1 MFLPISEMVTFFINN
16 ISLIACIVLLIL
28 SYRNSVF
35 SRISQMFMILIVSML
50 LLNVG
55 TLLQTYSKIFSFGG
69 LYIYVTITYIS
80 LCFFPVLIFMF
91 GLFFK
96 NPHMTLRPAHFA
108 LFLFPLLS
116 LTFITVP
123 YLRDTYFFIHYSTY
137 SSEAVYGQFY
147 YIHSVYSYAFIAV
160 GIVNIVSASIKS
172 SGFFSKQSI
181 IILFGIVV
189 SVTANVL
196 YSFNIVKTLTF
207 DITACAFTVAVI
219 CFSVA
224 IIKYKFLSVVP
235 IALKKVVDII
245 SDGFLVVDTDFKVV
259 DYNNAIFRLFN
270 NTIKLNV
277 NDDIRK
283 VVSKGYENFMSP
295 AEIEENCMSI
305 IRTGMQ
311 VNTEKHFKTVNFD
324 KYFTIEFSPV
334 FTNSGKIGIVGIII
348 LFKDVTRERKDLE
361 LIRETMAVMLERE
374 RLATLGQMV
383 GGIAHNFKTPIMS
396 ISGGLE
402 AIKDLALE
410 YSSSIDDPNVTS
422 EDHQEI
428 SREIIDWVSKTKTY
442 CAYISD
448 IITTIK
454 GQAVS
459 LNTQGMNE
467 QFEIDEFVKRLDL
480 LMKHELKTF
489 HCTLN
494 IKLDVDAKTL
504 INGEVNSL
512 VQIFDNMILN
522 SIHSYGGKEGLIDL
536 SIRTTPDNSSIL
548 FELTDY
554 GSGMPEHVRNK
565 LFKEMITT
573 KGKDGTGLGLYMS
586 YATIKG
592 NFNGTMDFRSAPNEG
607 TTFIITIPYVNA

>member
-1 MFLPISEMVTFFINN
+1 MPLPIGEMVTFLINH

-28 SYRNSVF
+28 SYKNSVF
-35 SRISQMFMILIVSML
+35 SRISETFMILIASML

-55 TLLQTYSKIFSFGG
+55 TLLQTYSRIFLFGG
-69 LYIYVTITYIS
+69 TFVYITITYVSIS
-80 LCFFPVLIFMF
+80 FFPVLIFLF

-96 NPHMTLRPAHFA
+96 NPHMTLRPIHFM
-108 LFLFPLLS
+108 LSLFPLLS

-137 SSEAVYGQFY
+137 SNEAVYGQFY
-147 YIHSVYSYAFIAV
+147 YIHSIYSYAFISV
-160 GIVNIVSASIKS
+160 GIVNIISASIKS

-181 IILFGIVV
+181 IILLGIIV

-196 YSFNIVKTLTF
+196 YSFNIVRLTF
-207 DITACAFTVAVI
+207 DITACAFTVAVL

-245 SDGFLVVDTDFKVV
+245 SDGFLVIDTDFKVV
-259 DYNNAIFRLFN
+259 DYNNAIFKLFN

-283 VVSKGYENFMSP
+283 VVSKGYGNFMNS
-295 AEIEENCMSI
+295 AEIEENCMAI
-305 IRTGMQ
+305 IRTGLQ

-348 LFKDVTRERKDLE
+348 LFKDVTQERKDLE

-410 YSSSIDDPNVTS
+410 YSSSIDDPGVTS

-459 LNTQGMNE
+459 LNTQGMNQ

-480 LMKHELKTF
+480 LMKHELKMY

-494 IKLDVDAKTL
+494 ITLDIDTKTL

-522 SIHSYGGKEGLIDL
+522 SIHSYGGKEGVIDL
-536 SIRTTPDNSSIL
+536 SIRANSENDAIV
-548 FELTDY
+548 FELSDY
-554 GSGMPEHVRNK
+554 GSGMPEHVKNK

-592 NFNGTMDFRSAPNEG
+592 NFNGSMDVRSVPNEG
-607 TTFIITIPYVNA
+607 TTFIITIPYVKA